1 MNKSLQE
8 SRVYLLSHGDEDF
21 ERDKAQVLCLKPDL
35 NVSQMNF
42 FKTMVDG
49 QLVYME
55 KASPEAEVSKDV
67 TTDDLI
73 PVVQEDEQHDV

>member
-8 SRVYLLSHGDEDF
+8 SRVDLFSHGDEAF
-21 ERDKAQVLCLKPDL
+21 ERDKPQALCLKPDL
-35 NVSQMNF
+35 NVSEMNF
-42 FKTMVDG
+42 FKTVVDG
-49 QLVYME
+49 QLVDME

-73 PVVQEDEQHDV
+73 PVVQ